1 MGQSRSR
8 IPDGHRKRSSRSGEA
23 LFGKIASKH
32 DVPYSEEMIAW
43 ATSKDFVKY
52 KQPVYLRRSRGITK
66 SPKGEVRDLEESMER
81 LANAGLAEKDPDL
94 VLTWTKEKNIRKVG
108 YCSVLMKVIAISS
121 VFDNGEIPGF
131 VLDYVVYHEY
141 LHASRGM
148 KAFGRAH
155 DLDFREDE
163 IRSRDTRKLRNGST
177 GSACTYDPRKTER
190 NREEVSPE
198 AVTRPIIVRR
208 NGGLRALTPPG
219 VCIGSYVGSRSRQRC
234 HIAAP
239 ARSQLRYRTAVR
251 RAVLGG
257 ITRSPSYVSRAGLCN
272 NLP

>member
-1 MGQSRSR
+1 MEAEEALKESFRLVGKEFGYDSVDAEFVAFREFKVRWQRSYKWASFKVSDYLMDAPEEV
-8 IPDGHRKRSSRSGEA
+8 IEA
-23 LFGKIASKH
+23 LARTLFGKIAGKH

-66 SPKGEVRDLEESMER
+66 SPKGEVRDLEESMAR
-81 LANAGLAEKDPDL
+81 LVNAGLAEKDPDL

-121 VFDNGEIPGF
+121 VFDNGEIPEF
-131 VLDYVVYHEY
+131 VLDHVVYHEY

-163 IRSRDTRKLRNGST
+163 IRF
-177 GSACTYDPRKTER
+177 PRYKEAEGWL
-190 NREEVSPE
+190 NR
-198 AVTRPIIVRR
+198 
-208 NGGLRALTPPG
+208 L
-219 VCIGSYVGSRSRQRC
+219 CMYV
-234 HIAAP
+234 
-239 ARSQLRYRTAVR
+239 
-251 RAVLGG
+251 
-257 ITRSPSYVSRAGLCN
+257 
-272 NLP
+272 

>member
-1 MGQSRSR
+1 MKESFRLVGKEFGYDSVDAEFVAFREFKVRWQRSYKWASFKVSDYLMDAPEEV
-8 IPDGHRKRSSRSGEA
+8 IEA
-23 LFGKIASKH
+23 LARTLFGKIAGKH

-66 SPKGEVRDLEESMER
+66 SPKGEVRDLEESMAR

-121 VFDNGEIPGF
+121 VFDNGEIPEF

-163 IRSRDTRKLRNGST
+163 IRF
-177 GSACTYDPRKTER
+177 PRYKEAEEWL
-190 NREEVSPE
+190 NR
-198 AVTRPIIVRR
+198 
-208 NGGLRALTPPG
+208 L
-219 VCIGSYVGSRSRQRC
+219 CMYV
-234 HIAAP
+234 
-239 ARSQLRYRTAVR
+239 
-251 RAVLGG
+251 
-257 ITRSPSYVSRAGLCN
+257 
-272 NLP
+272 